1 MMLESLPLIDA
12 ELAFI
17 HAFLEPQEADRVFS
31 QLLAETPW
39 RQDAITIYGK
49 QHLQP
54 RLTAWIGDQDSHYS
68 YSGLALAPQPWTPL
82 LLDLKQRIESVVAAR
97 FNSVLLNL
105 YRDGTDSVGWHS
117 DDERGLGP
125 VIASLSLG
133 QTRTFHLRH
142 KRRKDLPLQK
152 IELAHGCLLIMSG
165 PTQRNYVHAV
175 PKSAKAMQPRINLT
189 FRTIGG

>member
-17 HAFLEPQEADRVFS
+17 HDFLEPQEADRVLG
-31 QLLAETPW
+31 QLLASIPW
-39 RQDAITIYGK
+39 RQDAITLYGK
-49 QHLQP
+49 QLLQP

-68 YSGLALAPQPWTPL
+68 YSGLALVPQPWTPL
-82 LLDLKQRIESVVAAR
+82 LLDLKQRIESVAATR

-105 YRDGTDSVGWHS
+105 YRDGNDSVGWHS
-117 DDERGLGP
+117 DDEAGLGP

-133 QTRTFHLRH
+133 QSRNFHLRH

-152 IELAHGCLLIMSG
+152 IELTHGCLLLMAG
-165 PTQRNYVHAV
+165 ATQRNYVHAV
-175 PKSAKAMQPRINLT
+175 PKSAKAMLPRINLT